1 MKKTAQLMLACSM
14 VAAFASWAPAQ
25 NYPTR
30 KYTPKPKSTAAP
42 DASSTPSGT
51 PSPDKQT
58 GPLKMIKTEG
68 ERPGSTTNKDS
79 PIKILELNY
88 YDAGFGAKFNT
99 EVRTSVKLEN
109 SSRTDDV
116 KKVTMT
122 LQIVNGDG
130 QMLTE
135 WKKSVGTLKSGQPYS
150 FEAPVWYNSLGI
162 PLHSKVV
169 IEHEEIPKKK
179 K

>member
-1 MKKTAQLMLACSM
+1 MKKTARMML
-14 VAAFASWAPAQ
+14 VGGFIGAFAAWAPAQ
-25 NYPTR
+25 DYPTH
-30 KYTPKPKSTAAP
+30 KYTNKPKTTATP
-42 DASSTPSGT
+42 GSSDKPSAT
-51 PSPDKQT
+51 TMPDKPT

-68 ERPGSTTNKDS
+68 ERPGNTSNKDS

-99 EVRTSVKLEN
+99 EVRTSVKIEN
-109 SSRTDDV
+109 ASRTDDV

-122 LQIVNGDG
+122 LEIVNGDG
-130 QMLTE
+130 QSLTE
-135 WKKSVGTLKSGQPYS
+135 WKKSIGTLKSGQPYT